1 MLWHFKGTERE
12 KVSSPDILPH
22 LQVVEVVCYCFIDA
36 VTRYKTPR
44 WGTKDL
50 LLITQSSMSMVSAL
64 SSVPQVPW
72 RWHSGLQ
79 VNTESTLGFIHCWN
93 HWFGEKCCF
102 LYWVLSLLCR
112 DTLHPPLWLLAANS
126 TPSNGLGKK
135 SQGFEFLAHSAGTW
149 RRSYVP
155 WQSAFPNRFMHI
167 IHA

>member
-1 MLWHFKGTERE
+1 MGCGLFYPQWPLLVIRFCMLWHFKGTERE

-22 LQVVEVVCYCFIDA
+22 LQVVEVLCYCFIDA

-93 HWFGEKCCF
+93 HWFGEICCF

-112 DTLHPPLWLLAANS
+112 DTLHPPLVACCQFNPEKWS
-126 TPSNGLGKK
+126 
-135 SQGFEFLAHSAGTW
+135 
-149 RRSYVP
+149 R
-155 WQSAFPNRFMHI
+155 
-167 IHA
+167 